1 MGLEPISVELT
12 DFNKLELLRE
22 EAERLGEELAEV
34 EKSIRDIM
42 LAAEK
47 RAFLISLASYYGKLK
62 EGAAEDAAKL
72 QELDSRRQLTHA
84 ALQVVKSHAAQTE
97 QNLGASAPPGATK
110 AARAPRGS
118 SRSSGFESF
127 DDFRQSRG

>member
-22 EAERLGEELAEV
+22 EEERLGEELAEV

-47 RAFLISLASYYGKLK
+47 RAFLMSLASYYAKLK
-62 EGAAEDAAKL
+62 DGAAEDAAKL
-72 QELDSRRQLTHA
+72 QELDSRRQLVHA
-84 ALQVVKSHAAQTE
+84 ALQVVRSHVAQTE
-97 QNLGASAPPGATK
+97 QSLGASAPSGASK